1 MKIRAAVLK
10 DSLLLGFYGGRG
22 YERLQT
28 MRPKIYTTFITP
40 QWNFQVSVLRHCCQ
54 STSTAPW
61 PFGPANINL
70 GYKTV

>member
-28 MRPKIYTTFITP
+28 MRQKNHTTFITP

-54 STSTAPW
+54 STSVENA
-61 PFGPANINL
+61 
-70 GYKTV
+70 